1 MGRVETEMNQIGL
14 IYDRI
19 RWEEK
24 MLIDASKRLGLDLK
38 IVDSK
43 EICLDTL
50 EDPAKIEG
58 IFGKVVL
65 QRCISYFRGLHITAI
80 LENFGLHVINP
91 FNVSLL
97 CGNKLF
103 TTLAL
108 IKAGVPVPRTLIAF
122 TDSSALKALEA
133 LGYPAVLKP
142 VIGSWGRLVALI
154 RDKNSAQALI
164 ESREEMQNSLMQIY
178 YLQEYVKRPPR
189 DIRTL
194 TIGDEVVAA
203 AYRYSAEDDWRT
215 NVARGGKTE
224 PCPITSDLED
234 LAIRASRAVGGGVL
248 AVDCME
254 SPEGIVIHEVNN
266 TPEFRGLC
274 SATKVDIPEKI
285 IEYAIKVMKR

>member
-1 MGRVETEMNQIGL
+1 MNQIGL
-14 IYDRI
+14 VYDRI

-24 MLIDASKRLGLDLK
+24 ILIDASKRLGLNLK
-38 IVDSK
+38 MIDSK
-43 EICLDTL
+43 EVCFDIL
-50 EDPAKIEG
+50 EDSEKIEEA
-58 IFGKVVL
+58 FGNVVL
-65 QRCISYFRGLHITAI
+65 QRCISYFRGLHITVM

-103 TTLAL
+103 TALAL
-108 IKAGVPVPRTLIAF
+108 IKAGVPIPRTLVAF
-122 TDSSALKALEA
+122 TDRGALKALET

-142 VIGSWGRLVALI
+142 VVGSWGRLVALI
-154 RDKNSAQALI
+154 RDKDSAHALV

-189 DIRTL
+189 DIRVL
-194 TIGDEVVAA
+194 TIGEEVVAA

-215 NVARGGKTE
+215 NVARGGRTE
-224 PCPITSDLED
+224 PCPITGELED

-254 SPEGIVIHEVNN
+254 SPDGIVIHEVNN
-266 TPEFRGLC
+266 TPEFKGLY
-274 SATKVDIPEKI
+274 SATKIDIPEKI
-285 IEYAIKVMKR
+285 IEYAIRVMKK

>member
-1 MGRVETEMNQIGL
+1 MNQIGL
-14 IYDRI
+14 VYDRI

-43 EICLDTL
+43 EICFDTL
-50 EDPAKIEG
+50 EDPAKIEE
-58 IFGKVVL
+58 IFGNVVL

-194 TIGDEVVAA
+194 TIGEEVVAA
-203 AYRYSAEDDWRT
+203 AYRYSAEGDWRT
-215 NVARGGKTE
+215 NVARGGRTE
-224 PCPITSDLED
+224 PCPITSEIED

-266 TPEFRGLC
+266 TPEFRGLF

>member
-1 MGRVETEMNQIGL
+1 MNQIGL
-14 IYDRI
+14 VYDRI

-24 MLIDASKRLGLDLK
+24 MLIDASKRLGLGLK

-43 EICLDTL
+43 EICFDTL
-50 EDPAKIEG
+50 EDPAKIEE
-58 IFGKVVL
+58 IFGNVVL

-80 LENFGLHVINP
+80 LENFGLHIINP

-122 TDSSALKALEA
+122 TDSSALKALEV

-194 TIGDEVVAA
+194 TIGEEVVAA
-203 AYRYSAEDDWRT
+203 AYRYSAEGDWRT
-215 NVARGGKTE
+215 NVARGGRTE
-224 PCPITSDLED
+224 PCPITSEIED

-266 TPEFRGLC
+266 TPEFRGLF

>member
-1 MGRVETEMNQIGL
+1 MNQIGL
-14 IYDRI
+14 VYDRI

-24 MLIDASKRLGLDLK
+24 MLIDASKRLGLGLK

-43 EICLDTL
+43 EICFDTL
-50 EDPAKIEG
+50 EDPAKIEE
-58 IFGKVVL
+58 IFGNVVL

-122 TDSSALKALEA
+122 TDSSALKALEV

-194 TIGDEVVAA
+194 TIGEEVVAA
-203 AYRYSAEDDWRT
+203 AYRYSAEGDWRT
-215 NVARGGKTE
+215 NVARGGRTE
-224 PCPITSDLED
+224 PCPITSEIED

-266 TPEFRGLC
+266 TPEFRGLF